1 MRKVSDKIVKNIDHT
16 NNSNTKILNNNKI
29 VLLVTDNIQQCRH
42 YFNSYNINNYKMI
55 LIKWNQHLKNMD

>member
-29 VLLVTDNIQQCRH
+29 VYWSQII
-42 YFNSYNINNYKMI
+42 FNNVDTI
-55 LIKWNQHLKNMD
+55 LIVIISIITK